1 MEQFE
6 RARLDS
12 YFARVADMFAPTERP
27 SSFLITH
34 LLPER
39 PSFVGAVGKA
49 SNLRAVLPKPKSIDP
64 GARREVEKVTPC
76 DSLSRKLFEDG
87 DTALDYIESRAPGE
101 SVVLLRAVP
110 RHHL

>member
-12 YFARVADMFAPTERP
+12 YFARIADAFASIERP

-39 PSFVGAVGKA
+39 PSFVRAVGI
-49 SNLRAVLPKPKSIDP
+49 NTRLRAVLSKPKSIDQT
-64 GARREVEKVTPC
+64 ARREIEKTTSC
-76 DSLSRKLFEDG
+76 DPLSRELFEEPDP
-87 DTALDYIESRAPGE
+87 AVDYVESRA
-101 SVVLLRAVP
+101 L
-110 RHHL
+110 